1 MFLRQLWFDS
11 RLAFG
16 NGNNALVLQREVL
29 DKLWLPDT
37 YFENSVKTTVQ
48 KETMT
53 VILTGD
59 GLLVYS
65 KR

>member
-1 MFLRQLWFDS
+1 MFLRQLWFDN

-16 NGNNALVLQREVL
+16 NGSNALVLQQEVL

-53 VILTGD
+53 VVVAGN

>member
-16 NGNNALVLQREVL
+16 HGSNALVLQREVL

-59 GLLVYS
+59 GLLAYS

>member
-16 NGNNALVLQREVL
+16 NGSNALVLKQEVL

-53 VILTGD
+53 VVLIGD